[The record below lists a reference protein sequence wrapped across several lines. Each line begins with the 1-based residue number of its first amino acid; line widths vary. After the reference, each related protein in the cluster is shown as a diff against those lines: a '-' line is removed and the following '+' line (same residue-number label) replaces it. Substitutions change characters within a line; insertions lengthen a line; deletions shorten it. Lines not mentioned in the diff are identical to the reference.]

1 MEGKSLTELK
11 AIAKGRPDIKG
22 YSKLKKDDLLKLLKS
37 KPPPKPL
44 RKKDKPELSAKLKEA
59 LKRDQE
65 RRAKAKAKEP
75 KKNAEQRPKKEP
87 KKPPPKRPTYPP
99 PPPPQKA
106 VPKKEEPK
114 KTKFSDNTKIREP
127 DKVNKPKPRWLKKEK
142 EEKPKPVVKKGEK
155 LLRTGEAVG
164 KMRKEPKRPKKAFK
178 PSTKSARKVGEVPK
192 RKPPIS
198 KEFKL
203 KKNTKTVPPT
213 PKQLRKKIPLP
224 KPPISKEDRLA
235 KGNYSPNVYKR
246 LYEDADDDDGDIFA
260 EMDLLKSKE
269 SDYIAYNPYADIP
282 KEMVGGAKASKE
294 EIARRKAKGKARLD
308 KIASNKALPNRLK
321 KVITSKPKE
330 TATDKYYK
338 SLGKKPRA
346 ETLDEIIER
355 KADENK
361 KRFIVKAPAPTKT
374 KLEDN
379 PSSIKALPNSS
390 KGIKRKPFVKKAPYK
405 EPRKTDLNKKG
416 KAKEL
421 ISRDNRL
428 PVAKV
433 VNTPTTSTPAK
444 TVKTT
449 TKSNNLR
456 VKPKEVAKVVSKVS
470 KTRVV
475 PTPNPMEE
483 RKVKKELP
491 EEVKKALAK
500 KKEATS
506 VPVSMPKM
514 KYEAPPE
521 MSNYSSWADT
531 MLPSV
536 APAKVRR
543 GGGYLQQL
551 EEQIFTKEEIQKNLQ
566 EGEADNLMD
575 LFQAEKNAPSLQEE
589 NNADNL
595 IDMFQSKTFANNQI
609 RPDAILTPSRITVRK
624 KGQEYGRVPTTSK
637 TLPSSAPYG
646 KSRLT
651 NEEVR
656 VQGRSKKEVKGG
668 EIAYVKSGF
677 NYVDAIV
684 DVKLSAEE
692 LDTLK
697 NRPLRDE
704 TAKRP
709 PSILETSIIN
719 RAGYSKIADI
729 YYAPDLDKIPSVRRG
744 GKNTVKGK
752 EKGVP
757 NPDLPD
763 LFYPQGDSN
772 YGNTT
777 SVLQASLPK
786 KLTMVL
792 QGDGKTEPFKKTF
805 SRDTEYKTKSLKPTS
820 YDRITPAR
828 RGQPI
833 LDTSQGSKG
842 EFDTILYPNSLREF
856 KGVLNEDRK
865 RDAKALKASMETGT
879 FINQK
884 FPEEGQGSL
893 SRTPNAKKIRKK
905 GGDTFGQEF
914 QDYKRINEPLLLP
927 FNNALRAT
935 HNRTIAEGW
944 AKPIGRYKDKS
955 GGGQLNPDF
964 RRGATRTGY
973 TDYRTYQA
981 PRQDEGDF
989 FGEGEFTLGSN
1000 QLADLQEDTDYRGD
1014 NEGGLVREADVI
1026 GKQKKG
1032 KRTYPKP
1039 SKKDLVEKRG
1049 ANPFVRGGKERKLTG
1064 KFATSGKVKKV
1075 KDYKEPDKEEKKKGV
1090 KKVEFTKVGDIEK
1103 GSGKKITIAE
1113 GEWNGYEF
1121 IYNGKTKTIT
1131 ADDPSLLALGGGG
1144 KKLYFDNIP
1153 TNKKDT
1159 EIVPVPKEIFRSAQ
1173 STVGRDKKLEG
1184 KMVGGEATEAQ
1195 KTKLNAG
1202 LLKGIERKKARKE
1215 GKTVDDTNESVFTKK
1230 GKQEF
1235 ADKYTRT
1242 GVPKEVIKRFLG
1254 EEVKSSP
1261 LTKYSSKDD
1270 AFTKMSK
1277 KLEKSLSSTGKEKS
1291 KKKDDE
1297 YIKKRKEFQD
1307 KFAEFMKTANA
1318 KLKSGTAGEN
1328 KKTSAQMTKKRG
1340 RLDINLKKLA
1350 EKYGK

>member
-11 AIAKGRPDIKG
+11 AIAKARPDIKG
-22 YSKLKKDDLLKLLKS
+22 YSKLKKEDLLKLLKS

-44 RKKDKPELSAKLKEA
+44 RKKDKPELSPKLKEA

-75 KKNAEQRPKKEP
+75 KKEPKKKPKGDSDKKYNDEYSKQLLKKRELQKEVKKVKENAKQRPK
-87 KKPPPKRPTYPP
+87 
-99 PPPPQKA
+99 PQKA
-106 VPKKEEPK
+106 VVIPPKKREVKMPIRKVVPKKKEEPK
-114 KTKFSDNTKIREP
+114 KRGRKAYKPNLKVGRE
-127 DKVNKPKPRWLKKEK
+127 E
-142 EEKPKPVVKKGEK
+142 
-155 LLRTGEAVG
+155 
-164 KMRKEPKRPKKAFK
+164 
-178 PSTKSARKVGEVPK
+178 GEVPK

-213 PKQLRKKIPLP
+213 PRQPKKLKKIIPPP
-224 KPPISKEDRLA
+224 KPPTSKEDRLA

-246 LYEDADDDDGDIFA
+246 LYEDADDDDGDIFT
-260 EMDLLKSKE
+260 EMDE
-269 SDYIAYNPYADIP
+269 
-282 KEMVGGAKASKE
+282 
-294 EIARRKAKGKARLD
+294 
-308 KIASNKALPNRLK
+308 KALRLKPVGFSAYGSLPTSVSAHPDDTNPMGDNPTGFTPIGFFTSPPKK
-321 KVITSKPKE
+321 KVIKSKPIE

-361 KRFIVKAPAPTKT
+361 KRFIKKAPAPTKT

-379 PSSIKALPNSS
+379 PSSISFFHNSS

-428 PVAKV
+428 PVAKI

-449 TKSNNLR
+449 TKTNNLR

-470 KTRVV
+470 KTRVAS
-475 PTPNPMEE
+475 TPNPMEE
-483 RKVKKELP
+483 RKVKKDLP
-491 EEVKKALAK
+491 EEVKKALAQ

-566 EGEADNLMD
+566 EGEVDNLMD

-704 TAKRP
+704 NAKRP

-777 SVLQASLPK
+777 SVLPAFLPK
-786 KLTMVL
+786 KVSLVL
-792 QGDGKTEPFKKTF
+792 QGDGKTEPFRKVF
-805 SRDTEYKTKSLKPTS
+805 SRDTEYKTKSLKPSS

-833 LDTSQGSKG
+833 QVLDTTPGSKG
-842 EFDTILYPNSLREF
+842 EFDNIVYPNAVREIRGDL
-856 KGVLNEDRK
+856 KEDRK
-865 RDAKALKASMETGT
+865 RDTKALKASMETGT
-879 FINQK
+879 FINQIN
-884 FPEEGQGSL
+884 PNQAQGNF
-893 SRTPNAKKIRKK
+893 SRTSNAKKIRKK

-914 QDYKRINEPLLLP
+914 QDYKRINEPLAVP
-927 FNNALRAT
+927 FLTELRAT
-935 HNRTIAEGW
+935 HNRVIAEKGK
-944 AKPIGRYKDKS
+944 KPVGSSNKS
-955 GGGQLNPDF
+955 GGNQLNPDF
-964 RRGATRTGY
+964 RRGAKRTGY

-989 FGEGEFTLGSN
+989 FGEEDFTLGSN

-1014 NEGGLVREADVI
+1014 NEGGLVGGADVI

-1039 SKKDLVEKRG
+1039 SKKDLVEKKG

-1064 KFATSGKVKKV
+1064 KFATSGKVRRE
-1075 KDYKEPDKEEKKKGV
+1075 KDYKEPDKEEKKKAV

-1144 KKLYFDNIP
+1144 KKIYFDNIP

-1215 GKTVDDTNESVFTKK
+1215 GKKVDDTNESVFTKK

-1235 ADKYTRT
+1235 ADKYTRK

-1277 KLEKSLSSTGKEKS
+1277 KLEKSLTSTGTEKS

-1328 KKTSAQMTKKRG
+1328 KKTSAQMTKKRE

>member
-44 RKKDKPELSAKLKEA
+44 RKKDKPELSPKLKEA

-75 KKNAEQRPKKEP
+75 KKNAEQRPKKKP
-87 KKPPPKRPTYPP
+87 KGDSDKKYNDEYSKQLLKKRELQKEVKKVKENAKQRAITSL
-99 PPPPQKA
+99 PQKA
-106 VPKKEEPK
+106 VVIPPKKREVKMPIRKVVASKMPKEEPK
-114 KTKFSDNTKIREP
+114 KRGRKAYKPNLKVGRE
-127 DKVNKPKPRWLKKEK
+127 E
-142 EEKPKPVVKKGEK
+142 
-155 LLRTGEAVG
+155 
-164 KMRKEPKRPKKAFK
+164 
-178 PSTKSARKVGEVPK
+178 GEVPK
-192 RKPPIS
+192 KAPKPKPKAEGKKKRPI
-198 KEFKL
+198 
-203 KKNTKTVPPT
+203 
-213 PKQLRKKIPLP
+213 P
-224 KPPISKEDRLA
+224 KPPTSKEDRLA
-235 KGNYSPNVYKR
+235 KGNYSPDVYKR

-260 EMDLLKSKE
+260 EMDEKALRLKPVGFNAYGSIPTTV
-269 SDYIAYNPYADIP
+269 SAHPDDTNPISSNSSLPLPNQHSTNYSLNYNPFKP
-282 KEMVGGAKASKE
+282 THP
-294 EIARRKAKGKARLD
+294 L
-308 KIASNKALPNRLK
+308 
-321 KVITSKPKE
+321 ITS
-330 TATDKYYK
+330 T
-338 SLGKKPRA
+338 
-346 ETLDEIIER
+346 
-355 KADENK
+355 
-361 KRFIVKAPAPTKT
+361 
-374 KLEDN
+374 
-379 PSSIKALPNSS
+379 
-390 KGIKRKPFVKKAPYK
+390 KGIKRKPFVKKAPYT
-405 EPRKTDLNKKG
+405 EPRKTNLNKVG
-416 KAKEL
+416 KPTEK
-421 ISRDNRL
+421 IDRTNRL

-449 TKSNNLR
+449 AKSNNLR
-456 VKPKEVAKVVSKVS
+456 VKPKEVSKVVSKVS
-470 KTRVV
+470 KTRVA

-483 RKVKKELP
+483 RKVKKDLP
-491 EEVKKALAK
+491 EEVKKALAQ

-551 EEQIFTKEEIQKNLQ
+551 EEQIFTKEEIQQKQTSLR

-704 TAKRP
+704 DAKRP

-744 GKNTVKGK
+744 GTVQLHSRWGLKGARGRKNTVKGK

-772 YGNTT
+772 YGNET

-786 KLTMVL
+786 KVSLVL
-792 QGDGKTEPFKKTF
+792 QGDGKTEPFRKVF
-805 SRDTEYKTKSLKPTS
+805 SRDTEYKTKSLKPSS

-833 LDTSQGSKG
+833 QVLDTTPGSKG
-842 EFDTILYPNSLREF
+842 EFDNIVYPNAVREIRGDL
-856 KGVLNEDRK
+856 KEDRK
-865 RDAKALKASMETGT
+865 RDTKALKASMETGT
-879 FINQK
+879 FINQIN
-884 FPEEGQGSL
+884 PNQAQGNF
-893 SRTPNAKKIRKK
+893 SRTSNAKKIRKK

-914 QDYKRINEPLLLP
+914 QDYKRINEPLAVP
-927 FNNALRAT
+927 FLTELRAT
-935 HNRTIAEGW
+935 HNRVIAEKGK
-944 AKPIGRYKDKS
+944 KPVGSSNKS
-955 GGGQLNPDF
+955 GGNQLNPDF
-964 RRGATRTGY
+964 RRGAKRTGY

-989 FGEGEFTLGSN
+989 FGEEDFTLGSN

-1014 NEGGLVREADVI
+1014 NEGGLVGGADVI

-1039 SKKDLVEKRG
+1039 SKKDLVEKKG

-1064 KFATSGKVKKV
+1064 KFATSGKVRRE
-1075 KDYKEPDKEEKKKGV
+1075 KDYKEPDKEEKKKAV

-1144 KKLYFDNIP
+1144 KKIYFDKVITGND

-1173 STVGRDKKLEG
+1173 STVGRDKKIEG

-1202 LLKGIERKKARKE
+1202 LLKGIERQKARKE
-1215 GKTVDDTNESVFTKK
+1215 GKKVDDTNESVFTKK

-1235 ADKYTRT
+1235 ADKYTRK
-1242 GVPKEVIKRFLG
+1242 GVPKEVIKRFLA
-1254 EEVKSSP
+1254 EEVKTSP
-1261 LTKYSSKDD
+1261 DTKYSSKDD
-1270 AFTKMSK
+1270 AFTKMSN
-1277 KLEKSLSSTGKEKS
+1277 KLEKSLSSTGTEKY

-1328 KKTSAQMTKKRG
+1328 KKTSAQMTKKRE